1 MACEYLLKVNVPAG
15 ETRTF
20 PVPAAG
26 ICGVY
31 ATAAISLKWDFNG
44 STGEL
49 MNATEWEPYGGFHP
63 EATSALILDNSAGSS
78 AVDVSVRCIR

>member
-20 PVPAAG
+20 PLPYQG

-31 ATAAISLKWDFNG
+31 STAAITLKWDFNG
-44 STGEL
+44 NVGEL
-49 MNATEWEPYGGFHP
+49 MNVTDWEPYGGFHP
-63 EATSALILDNSAGSS
+63 EPTSALILDNSAGSS
-78 AVDVSVRCIR
+78 AVDVSIRCIR